1 MRRKIKMSLRQFK
14 NRLSTRRTHLIREIE
29 QRLQES
35 RDFGDLRFTDVADI
49 ASNTSRDELLWLIV
63 EEERREL
70 EQIDEAL
77 ARIRSGDYGI
87 CRNCGQPIKK
97 ARLEALPFA
106 TLCVKCKEVEEE
118 EIELGARTEA
128 EAPLWG
134 ESLGNTEND
143 EVEVKNHRVKEKVK
157 DIESVDSYSHN

>member
-14 NRLSTRRTHLIREIE
+14 NRLSTRRTHLIRGIE
-29 QRLQES
+29 QRLKEN

-49 ASNTSRDELLWLIV
+49 ASNISRDELLWLIV

-77 ARIRSGDYGI
+77 ARIRSGGYGI

-118 EIELGARTEA
+118 EVERESRA

-143 EVEVKNHRVKEKVK
+143 EVEVKNHRIKEKVK

>member
-1 MRRKIKMSLRQFK
+1 MRRKIKISLRQFK
-14 NRLSTRRTHLIREIE
+14 NRLSTRRTHLIRGIE
-29 QRLQES
+29 QRLKEN

-77 ARIRSGDYGI
+77 ARIRSGGYGI

-97 ARLEALPFA
+97 ERLEALPFA

-118 EIELGARTEA
+118 EIERESRTEA
-128 EAPLWG
+128 EASLWG
-134 ESLGNTEND
+134 ESLGNMEND
-143 EVEVKNHRVKEKVK
+143 ENHRVKEKVK
-157 DIESVDSYSHN
+157 DIESIDSYTHN